1 LKEADLMARRNP
13 YPVPAP
19 RVIHYLDPTAPAELA
34 YPPTPAQLAARQ
46 RQQRALYARWKARQE
61 AIAERDRKA
70 RRFWLGFGA
79 VIALGVLAALAVVG
93 WLAWQAFAALSL
105 GALAAP
111 LVVVATVAVLA
122 GGHRCITTIQHW
134 H

>member
-1 LKEADLMARRNP
+1 MSRKSSASR
-13 YPVPAP
+13 PVLPRQVVHYVDTATPAELTFP
-19 RVIHYLDPTAPAELA
+19 LSPAELA
-34 YPPTPAQLAARQ
+34 ARREENQARYELWKVRQL
-46 RQQRALYARWKARQE
+46 

-79 VIALGVLAALAVVG
+79 VIALGVLTALGVGGWLLWQALAALNI
-93 WLAWQAFAALSL
+93 
-105 GALAAP
+105 GALAGP
-111 LVVVATVAVLA
+111 LLLVLVVIAGV